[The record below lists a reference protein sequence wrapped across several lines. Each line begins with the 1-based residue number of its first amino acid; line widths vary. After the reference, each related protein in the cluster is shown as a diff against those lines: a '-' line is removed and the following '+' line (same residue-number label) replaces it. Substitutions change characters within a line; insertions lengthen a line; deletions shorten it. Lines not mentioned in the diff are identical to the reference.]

1 MTKMVFINI
10 FKLLQSTL
18 NILINPNYFSIS
30 TLLLQ
35 IISFGSSHP
44 MLDPILRMSIISICE
59 FLSSSTCINCIML
72 LVSCSV
78 VGIYFINRYQ
88 YLINSQ
94 YFINTYQ
101 IFNEKLY
108 RNFWQYISE
117 EINNNM
123 NIWTL

>member
-1 MTKMVFINI
+1 MVFINI

>member
-1 MTKMVFINI
+1 MVFINI

-18 NILINPNYFSIS
+18 NILINSNYFSIY

-59 FLSSSTCINCIML
+59 LLSSSTCINCIML